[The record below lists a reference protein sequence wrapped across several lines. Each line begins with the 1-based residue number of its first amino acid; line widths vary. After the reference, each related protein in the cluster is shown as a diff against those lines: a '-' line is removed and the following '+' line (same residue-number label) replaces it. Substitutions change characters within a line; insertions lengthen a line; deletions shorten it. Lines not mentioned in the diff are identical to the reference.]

1 VLVGDRDRELAARA
15 LRRHFAHGRI
25 SLAELSDR
33 VDFTLHARSRDDLNK
48 ALRGLPPV
56 WEDLPGGVHAA
67 AWRLRRIGRRA
78 SAFLSLFRI
87 WSKSTLALVVALG
100 LALVMGAPAGAALG
114 AFLVVWV
121 VASYAFWRV
130 WRRLASSP

>member
-1 VLVGDRDRELAARA
+1 MLVGDRDRELAARA
-15 LRRHFAHGRI
+15 LRRHFALGRI

-33 VDFTLHARSRDDLNK
+33 VDFTLRARSRRDLNA
-48 ALRGLPPV
+48 ALRDLPPV
-56 WEDLPGGVHAA
+56 WEDLPAGVHAA
-67 AWRLRRIGRRA
+67 AWRLRRTARRA
-78 SAFLSLFRI
+78 SAFLSLLRI

-100 LALVMGAPAGAALG
+100 LALVMGAPAGPALG

-121 VASYAFWRV
+121 LATYAFWRM